1 MSEDWVEARDKSVL
15 DTIYYCETCNFVL
28 ERGDTDVSRHKNE
41 LPNHKMRRVMILRC
55 SHCGNVVTDSHA
67 EYSPERN
74 QFWCKSCLFDKEA
87 RREFHEHPEISARTP
102 DSRR

>member
-1 MSEDWVEARDKSVL
+1 MEENWADARDRSVL
-15 DTIYYCETCNFVL
+15 DTIYYCETCNIVM
-28 ERGDTDVSRHKNE
+28 ERADTDVIRHKNE

-55 SHCGNVVTDSHA
+55 SRCGNVVTDSYA

-87 RREFHEHPEISARTP
+87 RREFDGHP
-102 DSRR
+102 DQ